1 MVLVVYILGGLG
13 LLDNNAETVDN
24 IGSDGLRHIVARGVP
39 TVDVDNV
46 VIVAVSP
53 ILLYPYR
60 DSHRGLTS
68 LAVQPCFSSFT

>member
-1 MVLVVYILGGLG
+1 MILVVYVLENLG

-24 IGSDGLRHIVARGVP
+24 IGSDGLWYVVARRVP
-39 TVDVDNV
+39 TVEVNNV

-53 ILLYPYR
+53 IFLHPYW